1 MLEEQE
7 RAMQADDDDFFEFR
21 RKEERRGWFRR
32 NKKQEYSSKLEK
44 WEVCEVHCIFLEFA
58 KQHTFLPYLV
68 IYLSIL
74 AWIGTDECTL
84 SSYATAIV

>member
-1 MLEEQE
+1 MNNSFVFVTDLIAPNGFKVQSVVMLEEQE

-44 WEVCEVHCIFLEFA
+44 WEVCEVGAFRI
-58 KQHTFLPYLV
+58 YV
-68 IYLSIL
+68 II
-74 AWIGTDECTL
+74 
-84 SSYATAIV
+84 